1 MKLKTSIFL
10 SSVVAGAIA
19 TTSSYANPVWDLYAG
34 LTIGVGAETVFAD
47 SKDETNA
54 AQSFGAMFGVDL
66 PVFRV
71 EAEYNYLNESDM
83 HANVALANV
92 YFKMPSTV
100 IKPYFGLGAGVMF
113 SGGYETDVEKID
125 FDTTAA
131 YQAMLG
137 VTLDVPAL
145 PFKFDVE
152 GRALYL
158 PDIYKDGNIEP
169 DILHYEARVKMRYI
183 F

>member
-1 MKLKTSIFL
+1 MKLKTSIIL
-10 SSVVAGAIA
+10 SAAAIGVSVPAIA
-19 TTSSYANPVWDLYAG
+19 DPVWDLYVGA
-34 LTIGVGAETVFAD
+34 TIGAGAETIFAD
-47 SKDETNA
+47 DKNEINA

-66 PVFRV
+66 PAFRF
-71 EAEYNYLNESDM
+71 ETEYNYLSEKRDL
-83 HANVALANV
+83 HAHLGMLNA

-100 IKPYFGLGAGVMF
+100 IKPYLGLGVGLMF
-113 SGGYETDVEKID
+113 GGENENKHID

-137 VTLDVPAL
+137 VTLDVAAL
-145 PFKFDVE
+145 PFKFDIE

-158 PDIYKDGNIEP
+158 PDIYKVNDIQP
-169 DILHYEARVKMRYI
+169 DILHYEARIKIRYI

>member
-10 SSVVAGAIA
+10 TTIIA
-19 TTSSYANPVWDLYAG
+19 ATSTTTSYANPVWDLYAG
-34 LTIGVGAETVFAD
+34 LTIGAGAQTVFAD
-47 SKDETNA
+47 HKDETNA
-54 AQSFGAMFGVDL
+54 AQSFGALFGIDV
-66 PVFRV
+66 PAFRF
-71 EAEYNYLNESDM
+71 EAEYNYLNESDVY
-83 HANVALANV
+83 ANVALVNA

-100 IKPYFGLGAGVMF
+100 IKPYLGVGAGVMF
-113 SGGYETDVEKID
+113 SGKNDKANID

-152 GRALYL
+152 ARAMYL
-158 PDIYKDGNIEP
+158 PDIYDAAGIKP
-169 DILHYEARVKMRYI
+169 DVLHYDARVKMRYI

>member
-1 MKLKTSIFL
+1 MKLKTSIIL
-10 SSVVAGAIA
+10 CAAAMA
-19 TTSSYANPVWDLYAG
+19 TTAPAFANPAWDLYAG
-34 LTIGVGAETVFAD
+34 ASIGVGAETLFYD
-47 SKDETNA
+47 DENKTNA

-66 PVFRV
+66 PAFRID
-71 EAEYNYLNESDM
+71 AEYNYLNETDS
-83 HANVALANV
+83 HAHLALLNA

-100 IKPYFGLGAGVMF
+100 VKPYLGIGVGLMF
-113 SGGYETDVEKID
+113 SGENEKYHAD

-137 VTLDVPAL
+137 VTLDVAAL

-152 GRALYL
+152 ARALYL
-158 PDIYKDGNIEP
+158 PDVYNVADIEP
-169 DILHYEARVKMRYI
+169 DILHYEARIKIRYM

>member
-1 MKLKTSIFL
+1 MKLKTSIIL
-10 SSVVAGAIA
+10 STITMA
-19 TTSSYANPVWDLYAG
+19 TASSAFANPVWDLYVGATVG
-34 LTIGVGAETVFAD
+34 AGAETVFAD
-47 SKDETNA
+47 DENKTNA
-54 AQSFGAMFGVDL
+54 AQSFGAMFGVDI
-66 PVFRV
+66 PAFRI
-71 EAEYNYLNESDM
+71 EAEYNYLHETDLYA
-83 HANVALANV
+83 HLALVNA

-100 IKPYFGLGAGVMF
+100 VKPYLGIGVGLVFDG
-113 SGGYETDVEKID
+113 ENEKAHID

-152 GRALYL
+152 GRAIYM
-158 PDIYKDGNIEP
+158 PDVYKFADIEP
-169 DILHYEARVKMRYI
+169 DILHYEARIKIRYI